1 MATNDI
7 KFNAEKL
14 LKFGAAETN
23 PDNLGG
29 NGALNSLN
37 NVSPAAIDAFG
48 LNNFKQ
54 AVEVANLLKPKQDP
68 FDPNLAMF
76 LFFTK
81 MGEAASKPG
90 ATALGAA
97 SIGAQEPLKYLMAK
111 QKEERAAQAAVGP
124 TALRLSMM
132 STKNKNAERKLY
144 EEIDTGKTT
153 WFTTEE
159 FNKQPNQSNF
169 RPYKAPGA
177 GTDKERYVNQLI
189 KIGPKLLANA
199 KVPATPAERSRYSIA
214 YQQLSKGYTTV
225 QMVNGKEQTIRV
237 AGIDLT
243 KQPNLPI
250 PEGFDAA
257 KLLSQKSREF
267 GSLGTNANFAQRML
281 FQEGIVRKVLDDG
294 YKLNAKDVT
303 ADGMPDFI
311 GTTLQSDEGQ
321 RFYAA
326 SRNFIAAV
334 LRKES
339 GAAISDGEYLNGL
352 KQYFPQVGNTAE
364 VISDKEALRS
374 AAITGMYRESGDAF
388 ASMYPEAVKF
398 MKTTVGDK
406 TFDIINPRS
415 YSEFQLAKVQK
426 GKSIFADAVI
436 ESLDLDGLSG
446 LIAKPDFSTRYT
458 EKQQKRI
465 AERAREL
472 RGVKK

>member
-1 MATNDI
+1 MN
-7 KFNAEKL
+7 
-14 LKFGAAETN
+14 
-23 PDNLGG
+23 
-29 NGALNSLN
+29 
-37 NVSPAAIDAFG
+37 
-48 LNNFKQ
+48 
-54 AVEVANLLKPKQDP
+54 
-68 FDPNLAMF
+68 
-76 LFFTK
+76 
-81 MGEAASKPG
+81 
-90 ATALGAA
+90 
-97 SIGAQEPLKYLMAK
+97 
-111 QKEERAAQAAVGP
+111 
-124 TALRLSMM
+124 
-132 STKNKNAERKLY
+132 
-144 EEIDTGKTT
+144 
-153 WFTTEE
+153 
-159 FNKQPNQSNF
+159 
-169 RPYKAPGA
+169 
-177 GTDKERYVNQLI
+177 
-189 KIGPKLLANA
+189 
-199 KVPATPAERSRYSIA
+199 
-214 YQQLSKGYTTV
+214 
-225 QMVNGKEQTIRV
+225 
-237 AGIDLT
+237 
-243 KQPNLPI
+243 
-250 PEGFDAA
+250 
-257 KLLSQKSREF
+257 
-267 GSLGTNANFAQRML
+267 
-281 FQEGIVRKVLDDG
+281 
-294 YKLNAKDVT
+294 
-303 ADGMPDFI
+303 
-311 GTTLQSDEGQ
+311 
-321 RFYAA
+321 A